1 MTSAL
6 RTHWPEYLCEA
17 LALGLFMTSAST
29 FAVLLFH
36 PASVLGPGD
45 PLLRRAFMG
54 LAMGT
59 TAVTIIYSPVG
70 RRSGAHLNPAV
81 TLSFL
86 RLGKVAPADAV
97 FYVAAQ
103 VAGGLLG
110 MLLAALALHPFVAH
124 PAVRYVVT
132 VPGELGTLAAF
143 VAEVLMTF
151 VLMTVVLRTSNAA
164 PLAPFTGL
172 FAGALVA
179 AYITLEAPISG
190 MSMNP
195 ARTLASAVPAGIWT
209 GWWIYFTAPLVGMLG
224 AAELHRRL
232 RRSVR
237 CAKLHHG
244 PAVRCIF
251 RCGYAAQ
258 ETP

>member
-1 MTSAL
+1 MTAAL

-17 LALGLFMTSAST
+17 LALGLFMVSAST

-45 PLLRRAFMG
+45 PFLRRGLMG
-54 LAMGT
+54 LAMGA
-59 TAVTIIYSPVG
+59 TAVTIIYSPLG

-81 TLSFL
+81 TLTFL
-86 RLGKVAPADAV
+86 RLGKIALADAV
-97 FYVAAQ
+97 LYVAAQ

-110 MLLAALALHPFVAH
+110 MLLAAVALQPFVSH

-132 VPGELGTLAAF
+132 VPGEPGMLAAF
-143 VAEVLMTF
+143 VAEALMTF
-151 VLMTVVLRTSNAA
+151 VLMTVVLRTSSAA
-164 PLAPFTGL
+164 ALAPFTGL

-179 AYITLEAPISG
+179 TYIALEAPISG

-209 GWWIYFTAPLVGMLG
+209 GCWIYFTAPLAGMLG
-224 AAELHRRL
+224 AAEMHRRL
-232 RRSVR
+232 RRSVL
-237 CAKLHHG
+237 CAKLHHA

-258 ETP
+258 ETS